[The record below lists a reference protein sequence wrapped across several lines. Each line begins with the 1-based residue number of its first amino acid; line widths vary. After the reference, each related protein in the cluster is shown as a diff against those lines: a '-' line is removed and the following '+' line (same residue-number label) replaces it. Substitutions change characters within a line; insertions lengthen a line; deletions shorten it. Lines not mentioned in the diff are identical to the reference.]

1 MRSKWSAVTK
11 ACSAAATLAVAS
23 LLAAC
28 GDDVTGPS
36 ATGSVQAY
44 MQDESSSGA
53 QAVSGPSSPSEGPS
67 ASSHGSSS
75 YSGTLEAD
83 ARVSISAGGGIWVDL
98 GSPSS
103 TSLDLQASTG
113 GVDVHGQVEVP
124 VGVYTRVRLSLSGA
138 RARLDAGGTIGGVT
152 LSASTILTVGANGTV
167 VIEKEVPPFEVRA
180 DTHTTIRWYV
190 NSHLWVDEQNV
201 EDEEVEEQEVDDAS
215 EVQTA
220 SEPGEGNMQ

>member
-1 MRSKWSAVTK
+1 
-11 ACSAAATLAVAS
+11 
-23 LLAAC
+23 
-28 GDDVTGPS
+28 
-36 ATGSVQAY
+36 